1 MDIIDSWIAMWYVI
15 LPVWR
20 KSFSSRSKRERSDLP
35 FVLVSSSLFFFF
47 KDKMLIL
54 TGWEVSA
61 ISWISTRP
69 SKTSCTSVRA
79 IPSTNMGWADNGWR
93 LALGRSLWMEKSM
106 WLYNGRLHSEK
117 KHILGCIKRSVSSRS
132 REVILSLYFALVR
145 LHLEYSVQVWSAPK
159 TKDLRATSRT

>member
-20 KSFSSRSKRERSDLP
+20 KSFSSRSKRERTDLP
-35 FVLVSSSLFFFF
+35 FVLVSSSLFFFV

-117 KHILGCIKRSVSSRS
+117 KTHPGLYQKKCEQQVKRGDSVSLLCTC
-132 REVILSLYFALVR
+132 ETPPGILCPG
-145 LHLEYSVQVWSAPK
+145 LECPQNK
-159 TKDLRATSRT
+159 GL